1 MNERPSTARLG
12 GTTRAASLSVF
23 ERFRVWRFR
32 HRQPLIAY
40 VILTP
45 MVLYFII
52 FVWLPLIFLF
62 VLSFAE
68 WNIIQ
73 WPPVFVGF
81 KNYGKVVMDPYYLRV
96 ILNTI
101 ILGGAVLAINLVVGF
116 GTALVLNQQI
126 RARGVFRTIWY
137 LPVVISGAVMA
148 QMMVIFLHPSES
160 GVINLLL
167 KMVLG
172 IKPVLW
178 PLSTIWMPVWV
189 VVFTAWRSVGWV
201 VTFFLA
207 GLQSIDPVL
216 YEAAKIDG
224 ANGRQVLWYI
234 TIPLMVPIIIFAT
247 VTGLIG
253 GLQMWE
259 APLIMTGGGP
269 GNSTNTMVF
278 SMYRDAF
285 SNLSVGLGTTQ
296 AAILLLILTIGIGLQ
311 LSFYRRTYE

>member
-1 MNERPSTARLG
+1 
-12 GTTRAASLSVF
+12 
-23 ERFRVWRFR
+23 
-32 HRQPLIAY
+32 
-40 VILTP
+40 
-45 MVLYFII
+45 
-52 FVWLPLIFLF
+52 
-62 VLSFAE
+62 
-68 WNIIQ
+68 
-73 WPPVFVGF
+73 VGF

>member
-1 MNERPSTARLG
+1 MNRLAPCLAATAPRSG
-12 GTTRAASLSVF
+12 QLSWA
-23 ERFRVWRFR
+23 ERFRRWRFR
-32 HRQPLIAY
+32 HRHTLIAY
-40 VILTP
+40 IILSP
-45 MVLYFII
+45 MAIYFTI

-81 KNYGKVVMDPYYLRV
+81 KNYSKVVSEPYYLRV
-96 ILNTI
+96 MLNTLV
-101 ILGGAVLAINLVVGF
+101 LGVSVLIINLVVGF
-116 GTALVLNQQI
+116 GTALILNQRI
-126 RARGVFRTIWY
+126 YGRGVFRTIWY

-148 QMMVIFLHPSES
+148 QMMVIFLHPSEA
-160 GVINLLL
+160 GVVNLLL
-167 KMVLG
+167 KVLFRA
-172 IKPVLW
+172 KPVLW
-178 PLSTIWMPVWV
+178 TRSVTWMPIWV
-189 VVFTAWRSVGWV
+189 VVFTSWRGIGWV

-207 GLQSIDPVL
+207 GLQSIDPSL

-224 ANGRQVLWYI
+224 ANSRQLLFHI

-259 APLIMTGGGP
+259 APLVMTGGGP
-269 GNSTNTMVF
+269 ENSTNTLVF

-285 SNLSVGLGTTQ
+285 SNLSVGLGTAQ
-296 AAILLLILTIGIGLQ
+296 AVILLLILTVGIGLQ
-311 LSFYRRTYE
+311 LRFYRQTYL